1 MIPIFF
7 APAGANSARLFRQS
21 ERRTRGAFCTFSGRL
36 PDLSLRGSA
45 GAVAISGRHCRP
57 TPAIVGARHASPGAA
72 QTIRTGRRENRRNWS
87 ARFYRQPVRI
97 GSIAAGGACPS
108 PTTHS
113 WRPSKTIH
121 FPLSTCRARCPGFCN
136 IIPAVLPL
144 PSASGCAGRS
154 RRCGSRSA
162 CRLRRHRAGPAGRR
176 RGRPASG

>member
-1 MIPIFF
+1 MCHCEERSDAAISC
-7 APAGANSARLFRQS
+7 NSLRFRRKLSAIRADTARLP
-21 ERRTRGAFCTFSGRL
+21 RRPLASSQCQTWGPHAIASMLQTL
-36 PDLSLRGSA
+36 PPCM
-45 GAVAISGRHCRP
+45 AV
-57 TPAIVGARHASPGAA
+57 TD
-72 QTIRTGRRENRRNWS
+72 RRYRRNWS

-97 GSIAAGGACPS
+97 GSIAPGGACPS

-154 RRCGSRSA
+154 RRCGSQSA
-162 CRLRRHRAGPAGRR
+162 CRLRRHRAEPAGRR
-176 RGRPASG
+176 RGRPASE